1 MAKDNQVLVRLNDPQ
16 FEAFKEFAEDR
27 DYNHAEASREIIK
40 SRLAGEGYLQN
51 QHYDS
56 PVTDGGLEQRFDET
70 QQTLQNQSEKLDEQQ
85 SIQTGLNLVLTL
97 SILWLGIHTVFS
109 VASIVTVGTGIVLVS
124 GLVYT
129 YYQYWRN

>member
-16 FEAFKEFAEDR
+16 FDAFKEFAEDR

-56 PVTDGGLEQRFDET
+56 PVTDGGIEERFDET
-70 QQTLQNQSEKLDEQQ
+70 QQVLQNQSDELEQQ
-85 SIQTGLNLVLTL
+85 GKIQMYLNLVLSL
-97 SILWLGIHTVFS
+97 SIVWLAIVTVFS
-109 VASIVTVGTGIVLVS
+109 VPAIVAVATGIILLG
-124 GLVYT
+124 GLSYS
-129 YYQYWRN
+129 YYQYWSK